1 MKFHPRGS
9 RRTFQ
14 QSAGKKKCWKEPPA
28 LLCWHH
34 RQQSPALPPTTPQM
48 LQAACGCQLQ
58 LQPHHLRSMK
68 SKTKSHNLQ
77 GTPITVGAR
86 HLTSENPM
94 RTVLQC
100 CTQFR
105 TDTCDVPGFFQNLCI
120 AVGSDSKGEGLWLAR
135 HICYRRWN
143 EGLSDFFDCIGEFSP
158 VFSHCF
164 TAMPLSQPEE
174 ANSPGFIKRH
184 CNYSFLVLI

>member
-1 MKFHPRGS
+1 MLKGASCF
-9 RRTFQ
+9 
-14 QSAGKKKCWKEPPA
+14 AV
-28 LLCWHH
+28 L
-34 RQQSPALPPTTPQM
+34 TPQ
-48 LQAACGCQLQ
+48 AAVPCSSSHHTSDAPGCLW
-58 LQPHHLRSMK
+58 LPAPAAASHLRTMK
-68 SKTKSHNLQ
+68 SETKSHNLQ

-105 TDTCDVPGFFQNLCI
+105 TDTCDVQ
-120 AVGSDSKGEGLWLAR
+120 
-135 HICYRRWN
+135 
-143 EGLSDFFDCIGEFSP
+143 GLSDFFDCIGEFSP